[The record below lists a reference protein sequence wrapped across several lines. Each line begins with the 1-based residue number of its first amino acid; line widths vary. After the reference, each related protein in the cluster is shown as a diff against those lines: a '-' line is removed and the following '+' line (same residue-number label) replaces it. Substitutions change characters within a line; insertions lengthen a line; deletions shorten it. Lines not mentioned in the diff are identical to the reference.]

1 MDRNEHFYDAAY
13 QIWMRGG
20 NPDRL
25 SFDRAEQ
32 DWYNGKEP
40 DYTAQIE
47 INRQRKPQDEA
58 EEGGS
63 ASTKRCWNCKHRTH
77 AFKIGKL
84 THYHCASPTYEKQ
97 HKEGVAISPWETLR
111 VFSDSCDEHELRS

>member
-1 MDRNEHFYDAAY
+1 MDRNEHFYEASY

-40 DYTAQIE
+40 D
-47 INRQRKPQDEA
+47 
-58 EEGGS
+58 
-63 ASTKRCWNCKHRTH
+63 
-77 AFKIGKL
+77 
-84 THYHCASPTYEKQ
+84 
-97 HKEGVAISPWETLR
+97 
-111 VFSDSCDEHELRS
+111 

>member
-1 MDRNEHFYDAAY
+1 MNRYEHFYEAAY
-13 QIWMRGG
+13 QTWMRGG

-40 DYTAQIE
+40 DYTAQME

-58 EEGGS
+58 EEYGS
-63 ASTKRCWNCKHRTH
+63 VLFHQPHVSGEYCPICKSDDLVDIDDHYTKCCKC
-77 AFKIGKL
+77 G
-84 THYHCASPTYEKQ
+84 
-97 HKEGVAISPWETLR
+97 
-111 VFSDSCDEHELRS
+111 FSFVG

>member
-1 MDRNEHFYDAAY
+1 MDRNEHFYEAAY
-13 QIWMRGG
+13 QTWMRGG

-40 DYTAQIE
+40 DYTAQME

-63 ASTKRCWNCKHRTH
+63 VLFRQPHVSGSLPLFKCKCGYETSNSVAWCVH
-77 AFKIGKL
+77 ADCCNGN
-84 THYHCASPTYEKQ
+84 
-97 HKEGVAISPWETLR
+97 
-111 VFSDSCDEHELRS
+111 DS

>member
-1 MDRNEHFYDAAY
+1 MKTMDRDEYFYEAAY
-13 QIWMRGG
+13 QTWRRGG

-40 DYTAQIE
+40 DYTAQME

-58 EEGGS
+58 VGGDEE
-63 ASTKRCWNCKHRTH
+63 
-77 AFKIGKL
+77 IGL
-84 THYHCASPTYEKQ
+84 Y
-97 HKEGVAISPWETLR
+97 
-111 VFSDSCDEHELRS
+111 DE